1 MSRVPSTPSRGSLD
15 PGPEI
20 PPLNPSRSA
29 WDSGAIARAHALY
42 TELTGQRLPLHLER
56 QRQWAL
62 ILAQG
67 YTLEDLRR
75 LILYLQREIRAGR
88 RYVGALKL
96 SNLLQLDRF
105 EEDLALTRL
114 LLRPTSPPPSQP
126 EPQPASSTDPA
137 AEQAARQRALEILRQ
152 FRRSLR

>member
-1 MSRVPSTPSRGSLD
+1 MDRPTPELKS
-15 PGPEI
+15 PVN
-20 PPLNPSRSA
+20 PPRPA
-29 WDSGAIARAHALY
+29 WDSDAIARAHALY
-42 TELTGQRLPLHLER
+42 SEITGQRLPLHLER

-67 YTLEDLRR
+67 YDLEDLRR

-96 SNLLQLDRF
+96 SNLLQLERF

-114 LLRPTSPPPSQP
+114 QLRPPDPPPPSP
-126 EPQPASSTDPA
+126 PSPPIADPA
-137 AEQAARQRALEILRQ
+137 EEAAARQRALEILRK

>member
-1 MSRVPSTPSRGSLD
+1 M
-15 PGPEI
+15 
-20 PPLNPSRSA
+20 NPSRAAS
-29 WDSGAIARAHALY
+29 DSEAIARAHALY
-42 TELTGQRLPLHLER
+42 SELTGQRLPLHLER

-67 YTLEDLRR
+67 YGLEDLRR

-105 EEDLALTRL
+105 EEDLALSTLR
-114 LLRPTSPPPSQP
+114 LRPPSPPPSLP
-126 EPQPASSTDPA
+126 SPPPAVDPVEDA
-137 AEQAARQRALEILRQ
+137 AARQRALEILRQ

>member
-1 MSRVPSTPSRGSLD
+1 M
-15 PGPEI
+15 
-20 PPLNPSRSA
+20 NPSPPA

-42 TELTGQRLPLHLER
+42 SELTGQSLPLHLER

-67 YTLEDLRR
+67 YGLEDLRR

-105 EEDLALTRL
+105 EEDLALTRVQ
-114 LLRPTSPPPSQP
+114 LRPPSPPPP
-126 EPQPASSTDPA
+126 LTSTSMPPGIDPVEDA
-137 AEQAARQRALEILRQ
+137 AARQRALQILRQ
-152 FRRSLR
+152 FRRTLR

>member
-1 MSRVPSTPSRGSLD
+1 MDRPTPQLNLHPSV
-15 PGPEI
+15 
-20 PPLNPSRSA
+20 NPARPA
-29 WDSGAIARAHALY
+29 WDSDAIARAHALY
-42 TELTGQRLPLHLER
+42 SELTAQSLPLHLER

-67 YTLEDLRR
+67 YGLEDLRR

-105 EEDLALTRL
+105 EEDLALSGPR
-114 LLRPTSPPPSQP
+114 LRPPSPPSSSPLPSP
-126 EPQPASSTDPA
+126 PVDPVEDA
-137 AEQAARQRALEILRQ
+137 AARQRALEILRQ
-152 FRRSLR
+152 FRRTLL

>member
-1 MSRVPSTPSRGSLD
+1 V
-15 PGPEI
+15 
-20 PPLNPSRSA
+20 NPSPPA

-42 TELTGQRLPLHLER
+42 AELTGQTLPLHLER

-67 YTLEDLRR
+67 YGLEDIRR
-75 LILYLQREIRAGR
+75 LIIYLQREIRAGR

-96 SNLLQLDRF
+96 SNLLQLERF

-114 LLRPTSPPPSQP
+114 QLRPPSPPPLPRAPS
-126 EPQPASSTDPA
+126 PASA
-137 AEQAARQRALEILRQ
+137 ADLADDQAARLRALEILRQ

>member
-1 MSRVPSTPSRGSLD
+1 MN
-15 PGPEI
+15 
-20 PPLNPSRSA
+20 PPRPA
-29 WDSGAIARAHALY
+29 WDSDAIARAHALY

-67 YTLEDLRR
+67 YGLEDLRR

-114 LLRPTSPPPSQP
+114 RLRPPSPPPP
-126 EPQPASSTDPA
+126 PPSSSSPPDADPA
-137 AEQAARQRALEILRQ
+137 EDEAARQRALEILRR

>member
-1 MSRVPSTPSRGSLD
+1 MDRSTPELKS
-15 PGPEI
+15 PVN
-20 PPLNPSRSA
+20 PPRPA
-29 WDSGAIARAHALY
+29 WDSDAIARAHALY
-42 TELTGQRLPLHLER
+42 AELTGQKLPLHLER

-67 YTLEDLRR
+67 YGLEDLRR

-114 LLRPTSPPPSQP
+114 RLRPSAPSPSPPPAST
-126 EPQPASSTDPA
+126 EPAPDPA
-137 AEQAARQRALEILRQ
+137 EDYAARQRALEILRQ

>member
-1 MSRVPSTPSRGSLD
+1 V
-15 PGPEI
+15 
-20 PPLNPSRSA
+20 NPSLPA

-42 TELTGQRLPLHLER
+42 SELTGQSLPLHLER

-67 YTLEDLRR
+67 YGLEDLRR

-88 RYVGALKL
+88 RYPGALKL

-105 EEDLALTRL
+105 EEDLALSALR
-114 LLRPTSPPPSQP
+114 LRPPSTPPASPSPPPP
-126 EPQPASSTDPA
+126 LDPVEDA
-137 AEQAARQRALEILRQ
+137 AARQRALEILRQ
-152 FRRSLR
+152 FRQSLR

>member
-1 MSRVPSTPSRGSLD
+1 MNPN
-15 PGPEI
+15 
-20 PPLNPSRSA
+20 PPA

-42 TELTGQRLPLHLER
+42 TELTGQTLPLHLER

-67 YTLEDLRR
+67 YGLEDIHR
-75 LILYLQREIRAGR
+75 LILYLQREIRGGR

-96 SNLLQLDRF
+96 SNLLQLERF
-105 EEDLALTRL
+105 EEDLALSRVR
-114 LLRPTSPPPSQP
+114 LRPPGPAVAPLPDSPSPP
-126 EPQPASSTDPA
+126 SSPDPA
-137 AEQAARQRALEILRQ
+137 EDAAARQRALEILRR

>member
-1 MSRVPSTPSRGSLD
+1 MDRPTPELNLRPSV
-15 PGPEI
+15 
-20 PPLNPSRSA
+20 NPSRPA

-42 TELTGQRLPLHLER
+42 SELTGQSLPLHLER

-67 YTLEDLRR
+67 YGLDDLRR

-105 EEDLALTRL
+105 EEDLALTRVQ
-114 LLRPTSPPPSQP
+114 LRPPSPPPP
-126 EPQPASSTDPA
+126 LPATSTPPCIDPVEDA
-137 AEQAARQRALEILRQ
+137 AARQRALEILHQ
-152 FRRSLR
+152 FRRTLR

>member
-1 MSRVPSTPSRGSLD
+1 MTPS
-15 PGPEI
+15 
-20 PPLNPSRSA
+20 PPPA

-42 TELTGQRLPLHLER
+42 AELTGQRLPLHLER

-67 YTLEDLRR
+67 YGLDDLRQ

-96 SNLLQLDRF
+96 SNLLQLERF
-105 EEDLALTRL
+105 EEDLALSRVQ
-114 LLRPTSPPPSQP
+114 LRPPSPRPSPPPSP
-126 EPQPASSTDPA
+126 PSPPLDPA
-137 AEQAARQRALEILRQ
+137 QDAAARQRALEILRR
-152 FRRSLR
+152 FRQSLR

>member
-1 MSRVPSTPSRGSLD
+1 M
-15 PGPEI
+15 
-20 PPLNPSRSA
+20 NPSPPA
-29 WDSGAIARAHALY
+29 WDSDAIARAHALY
-42 TELTGQRLPLHLER
+42 AELTGQRLPLHLER

-67 YTLEDLRR
+67 YGLEDVRR

-96 SNLLQLDRF
+96 SNLLQLERF

-114 LLRPTSPPPSQP
+114 QLRPPGPPP
-126 EPQPASSTDPA
+126 PAASPTPPPPTDPA
-137 AEQAARQRALEILRQ
+137 EDAAARQRALEILRQ